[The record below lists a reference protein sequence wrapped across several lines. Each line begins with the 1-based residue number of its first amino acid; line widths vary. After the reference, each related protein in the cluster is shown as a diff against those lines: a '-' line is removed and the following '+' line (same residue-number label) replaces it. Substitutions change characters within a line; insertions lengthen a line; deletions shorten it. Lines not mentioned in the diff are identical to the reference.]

1 MALRKKT
8 NGDGGSGGSTIA
20 FLDVISC
27 GFGAMVLLLMI
38 TKSSTPVTLE
48 QSDVELDQ
56 PIAALQQ
63 TLFEIR
69 GETTILNRDLNARR
83 EQLSAYRDRIARLEQ
98 EMSNIRGRYQT
109 SNQME
114 DQRVQEEN
122 RLAIAR
128 QSLTAEMQR
137 LLGTQF
143 TRSNNVIGGVP
154 VDSEYIIFIID
165 TSGSMFYNAWP
176 RVLEMVT
183 EVLDVYPEVRGIQ
196 VMNDMGDYMFP
207 AYRGQWIPDTP
218 ARRQAIISTLR
229 NWTPFSNSS
238 PVEGITRAISAFYT
252 PGQKVSLYVFGDD
265 FQPGGSITRVIETV
279 DRINQ
284 ADDTGSRLVR
294 IHAVGFPVLFDLD
307 ARYQDSLY
315 RFAHLMRELAERNG
329 GSFVGLNSYQ

>member
-1 MALRKKT
+1 MALRGRKRGD
-8 NGDGGSGGSTIA
+8 NGGGATLA

-27 GFGAMVLLLMI
+27 GFGAMILLLLI
-38 TKSSTPVTLE
+38 TDRSNPVTLE
-48 QSDVELDQ
+48 FSEVQQDQ
-56 PIAALQQ
+56 PIAALQE

-69 GETTILNRDLNARR
+69 GETEVLNRDLNARR
-83 EQLSAYRDRIARLEQ
+83 EQLSAYRERVALLQQ
-98 EMSNIRGRYQT
+98 ELSNVQGRFQT
-109 SNQME
+109 SNEMSDE
-114 DQRVQEEN
+114 NVEEEN

-128 QSLTAEMQR
+128 QSLSAEMQR
-137 LLGTQF
+137 LLGSEF
-143 TRSNNVIGGVP
+143 TRTNNVIGGIP

-183 EVLDVYPEVRGIQ
+183 EVLDIYPEVKGIQ

-207 AYRGQWIPDTP
+207 AYRNQWIPDTA

-229 NWTPFSNSS
+229 NWSPFSNSS
-238 PVEGITRAISAFYT
+238 PVEGITRAISTFYT

-265 FQPGGSITRVIETV
+265 FLPGGSITRVVETV

-284 ADDTGSRLVR
+284 LDNQGSRLVR

-307 ARYQDSLY
+307 PRYQDSLY